1 MRRDEK
7 QIQGGPEESTGN
19 GEECRSPRPPDGIV
33 ISCGVRLSGQAAHKP
48 LKWDT
53 PCAIKVLPKA
63 INSR

>member
-33 ISCGVRLSGQAAHKP
+33 ISCGVSLSGQAAHKP
-48 LKWDT
+48 FKWDT
-53 PCAIKVLPKA
+53 P
-63 INSR
+63 